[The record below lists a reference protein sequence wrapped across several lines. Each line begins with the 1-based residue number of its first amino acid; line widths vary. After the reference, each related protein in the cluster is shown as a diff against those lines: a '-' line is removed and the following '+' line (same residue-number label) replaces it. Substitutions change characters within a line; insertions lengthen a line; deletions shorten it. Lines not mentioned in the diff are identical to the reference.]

1 MSDVVDLESLSPD
14 APALILLCT
23 SLGVDRAA
31 AALRPLGPV
40 AWSRLDEAL
49 RRNSFRGPRELV
61 GLTAD
66 EIARSLGIEDDI
78 AAGYVRLLSRSGQ
91 LAFELDRLRSRGIWV
106 VTIADGA
113 YPVVLRDRLG
123 SWAPPVLFGTGP
135 ASLLVAGGIAI
146 VGSREADDNAVVFT
160 ERLAAAAAAGGS
172 SVVSGGAR
180 GIDVAAMR
188 AAFEG
193 GGSVVG
199 VVPEGVERRLRES
212 STRSAVAGGQAVLVS
227 PYHPSAAFSA
237 GAAMGRNKLIYA
249 LSDVAVVVSSADG
262 SGGTWTGAI
271 EALKGGWVPVLVRDE
286 PGVPAGNRS
295 LLGLGAVPFSLD
307 SIGAAVRPAELVAL
321 AAGSGRKVA
330 EPAAPYLQQEMFD
343 ELKR

>member
-1 MSDVVDLESLSPD
+1 MPELMDLDSMAPD

-23 SLGVDRAA
+23 SLGADRAA
-31 AALRPLGPV
+31 AGLRPLGPV
-40 AWSRLDEAL
+40 TWSRLDDLL
-49 RRNSFRGPRELV
+49 RRHSFQGPRDLI

-66 EIARSLGIEDDI
+66 EIARSLEIDEDV
-78 AAGYVRLLSRSGQ
+78 AAGYVRLLGRSGQ

-106 VTIADGA
+106 VTIADGQ
-113 YPVVLRDRLG
+113 YPAVLRDRLG
-123 SWAPPVLFGTGP
+123 TWAPPVLFGSGP

-146 VGSREADDNAVVFT
+146 VGSRDADEDAVAFT
-160 ERLAAAAAAGGS
+160 ARLASAAVAGGS

-180 GIDVAAMR
+180 GIDVTAMR
-188 AAFEG
+188 AAFEA

-199 VVPEGVERRLRES
+199 VVPEGVERRLRDP

-262 SGGTWTGAI
+262 SGGTWTGAV
-271 EALKGGWVPVLVRDE
+271 EALKGGWVPVLVRDD
-286 PGVPAGNRS
+286 PGVPAANRS
-295 LLGLGAVPFSLD
+295 LIGLGAAPVSSA
-307 SIGAAVRPAELVAL
+307 SIGEAISAGELVAI
-321 AAGSGRKVA
+321 AARSGRKVA
-330 EPAAPYLQQEMFD
+330 EAAAPYEQAELFD
-343 ELKR
+343 A